1 VALEEYN
8 RKRDF
13 AKTREPAGEVKATPA
28 GDLFVIQKHAASRL
42 HYDFRLE
49 LDGVLLSWSVPKGP
63 SLDPAQKRLA
73 VQVEDHPLDY
83 AMFEGIIPKGQYGGG
98 TVLLWDRGT
107 WEPQLDHG
115 AARAQLAQGNLKFLL
130 RGEKVRGKYALVKIR
145 DRGAYGRRGDDGRN
159 WLLIKERDEEA
170 RREADVDITAARA
183 ESVATQRSMEQIA
196 ADPTHVWHSNRVQV
210 AVDDVPGARVAE
222 PPARLRPTKLAARTK
237 PPEGPGWLHEMQIE
251 GRRLLA
257 RAGLNQE
264 VELYDEAGKRLP
276 AKTAAAHAA
285 VANAVRLPP
294 AQSLVVDGVA
304 TALYPD
310 GRPRARG
317 LAAALAGEGEAA
329 LAYYLTDLLF
339 LDGHDLGETPLA
351 RRKALLAELVARVR
365 PPGPLRV
372 SQHVEADGAIFA
384 HEASRLGMP
393 GMISRRADS
402 PAPAPRGDA
411 VVVKLSKSAP
421 LPRRRERYGA
431 VRPTARR
438 GSRRRRRCRRGAGRC
453 ERGRGRSAA
462 CP

>member
-13 AKTREPAGEVKATPA
+13 GKTREPPGQVKATPA
-28 GDLFVIQKHAASRL
+28 GNLYVIQKHAASRL

-107 WEPQLDHG
+107 WEAVGD
-115 AARAQLAQGNLKFLL
+115 ARAMVRAGNLKFHLN
-130 RGEKVRGKYALVKIR
+130 GEKLRGKYALVKIR
-145 DRGAYGRRGDDGRN
+145 ERRAPRSSDDGRN
-159 WLLIKERDEEA
+159 WLLIKERDPEA
-170 RREADVDITAARA
+170 RPEADFDVTAARA
-183 ESVATQRSMEQIA
+183 ESVATQRTMEEIA

-210 AVDDVPGARVAE
+210 PLGGVPGARAAA
-222 PPARLRPTKLAARTK
+222 PPTRPRATKVGAKAK

-257 RAGLNQE
+257 RAGLNQD
-264 VELYDEAGKRLP
+264 VQLFDEAGKRLGP
-276 AKTAAAHAA
+276 KAAASHAA
-285 VANAVRLPP
+285 VANAVRLLP
-294 AQSLVVDGVA
+294 AQSLVVDGVV

-317 LAAALAGEGEAA
+317 LAEALAGEGPAT
-329 LAYYLTDLLF
+329 LAYYVTDLLY

-351 RRKALLAELVARVR
+351 RRKALLAALVERVR
-365 PPGPLRV
+365 PPGVIRL
-372 SQHVEADGAIFA
+372 SQHFDGDGAAFFR
-384 HEASRLGMP
+384 EACRVGLP
-393 GMISRRADS
+393 GVVSRRTDS
-402 PAPAPRGDA
+402 PVPAPRGAA
-411 VVVKLSKSAP
+411 VLAKCQPAGRAKP
-421 LPRRRERYGA
+421 LPR
-431 VRPTARR
+431 
-438 GSRRRRRCRRGAGRC
+438 
-453 ERGRGRSAA
+453 
-462 CP
+462 

>member
-1 VALEEYN
+1 VALDEYN

-13 AKTREPAGEVKATPA
+13 AKTGEPSGEVKATPG

-73 VQVEDHPLDY
+73 VRVEDHPLDY

-98 TVLLWDRGT
+98 SVLLWDRGS
-107 WEPQLDHG
+107 WEPVGDP
-115 AARAQLAQGNLKFLL
+115 RAMLRDGNLKFLL
-130 RGEKVRGKYALVKIR
+130 RGEKLHGKYALVKIKER
-145 DRGAYGRRGDDGRN
+145 RGPRRGDDARN
-159 WLLIKERDEEA
+159 WLLIKERDAEA
-170 RREADVDITAARA
+170 RREAELDITVARA
-183 ESVATQRSMEQIA
+183 ESVATQRTMEQIA

-210 AVDDVPGARVAE
+210 ALDGVPGARAAK
-222 PPARLRPTKLAARTK
+222 PPARLRLGTPVNKKA

-264 VELYDEAGKRLP
+264 VELFDDTGKRLS
-276 AKTAAAHAA
+276 ARTLASHAA
-285 VANAVRLPP
+285 VANAVRLLP
-294 AQSLVVDGVA
+294 AQNVIVDGVV

-317 LAAALAGEGEAA
+317 LAEALAGEGPAA

-351 RRKALLAELVARVR
+351 RRKTLLAELVARLR
-365 PPGPLRV
+365 PPGVLRL
-372 SQHVEADGAIFA
+372 SQHFEGDGVAFYREACRVG
-384 HEASRLGMP
+384 LP
-393 GMISRRADS
+393 GIVSRRADA
-402 PAPAPRGDA
+402 PAPAPRGAA
-411 VVVKLSKSAP
+411 VTVKCPAPAKKKIAKS
-421 LPRRRERYGA
+421 
-431 VRPTARR
+431 
-438 GSRRRRRCRRGAGRC
+438 
-453 ERGRGRSAA
+453 
-462 CP
+462 